1 MGTTQLV
8 RVLVSKP
15 KEDTPMA
22 TSLLVAVVL
31 SCSMVDSMCHK
42 IECLLMAV
50 SSKMKIVF
58 VVMEPQ
64 VQSTARMKT
73 L

>member
-8 RVLVSKP
+8 RVLVSRP

-42 IECLLMAV
+42 IECLLTAV
-50 SSKMKIVF
+50 SNKMKIVF

-64 VQSTARMKT
+64 AQSTARMKT